1 MYVGVKGKISCP
13 GPEQTTQGCL
23 SKKRKLP
30 ANQNAFAKSIKKPKP
45 SVKKRA
51 DRPRAD
57 NTSLLLRKIQ
67 QLEKQCRPFDLYTA
81 SSKNRLVLSDDPND
95 PCCISYDSKGPVREL
110 NGGAKNRTD
119 GKLITCQH
127 LAYAFA
133 TGAFGCKANVNQGKE
148 PGSKFSTVAS
158 VDNICNN
165 AAIKIDRQ
173 LENTPLRCG
182 IPRVAVYFDTEH
194 FGQALYDVWMNKGDQ
209 TAHGKPPQTW
219 LIGSENHLMAIKLL
233 PTAESAIKIEWY
245 DPNSTT
251 IVRRAMVLNEEI
263 LQQLTL
269 NQFVC
274 EARQKYY
281 AFDEGQAGVMMSTDA
296 IEAQKDSD
304 ATVLSALT
312 PSLLYLLML
321 HGQLNKSVMDSL
333 KMTLSEVRRNN
344 QCDLTE
350 LLAAKRID
358 GLPGLYMAL
367 QCGHHE
373 TVGTFLGFIRQYGH
387 IIEPRVLWELLAAKR
402 WDGLPGL
409 FMALQKGH
417 HKAVSRYV
425 EGISQL
431 RDMLETDVIKKLL
444 AAKAED
450 GLPGLFIAL
459 ENGHHKAVSA
469 YFEGI
474 TQLRDSIEPEA
485 IKELLAAKHGDGTP
499 GLFMALQE
507 GHHKVVSTYLEGI
520 KQLRDIIDPE
530 TITEL
535 LAAKDQYEMPGLFMA
550 LQEGH
555 QETVSAYVEGIKQ
568 FEDIIGPEAIKDL
581 LAPLG
586 QHSGR
591 NFGT

>member
-1 MYVGVKGKISCP
+1 MYVGVKGKISDTD
-13 GPEQTTQGCL
+13 PEQTIEGCL

-30 ANQNAFAKSIKKPKP
+30 AERNAFAKSIKKPKP

-51 DRPRAD
+51 DCPRAD

-110 NGGAKNRTD
+110 NGAAKNITD
-119 GKLITCQH
+119 GKSISCKH

-133 TGAFGCKANVNQGKE
+133 TGGFGCKANVSLGKE

-158 VDNICNN
+158 VDNIRNN
-165 AAIKIDRQ
+165 DAIITDRQ
-173 LENTPLRCG
+173 LENSPLRCG
-182 IPRVAVYFDTEH
+182 IPRVAVYFDAEH

-209 TAHGKPPQTW
+209 TAHGKPSQTW
-219 LIGSENHLMAIKLL
+219 LIGSENHLMAFKLL

-269 NQFVC
+269 KQVLC
-274 EARQKYY
+274 KAKQKYY
-281 AFDEGQAGVMMSTDA
+281 AFNRGRAGVILSTDA
-296 IEAQKDSD
+296 VEAQIDSD

-321 HGQLNKSVMDSL
+321 HGQLNKSAMDSL
-333 KMTLSEVRRNN
+333 KMTLSEVWRDN
-344 QCDLTE
+344 QCELTE
-350 LLAAKRID
+350 LLAAKRRN

-367 QCGHHE
+367 QFGHHQAIS
-373 TVGTFLGFIRQYGH
+373 TFLEFIKQYGH
-387 IIEPRVLWELLAAKR
+387 IIEPQVTWELLAAKR
-402 WDGLPGL
+402 ENEVPGL
-409 FMALQKGH
+409 FMALQK
-417 HKAVSRYV
+417 
-425 EGISQL
+425 
-431 RDMLETDVIKKLL
+431 
-444 AAKAED
+444 
-450 GLPGLFIAL
+450 
-459 ENGHHKAVSA
+459 GHHKAVSA

-474 TQLRDSIEPEA
+474 TQLRDIIGPEAIKELLAAKDGDGTPGLFMALQGGHHKAVSAYFEGTTQLRDIIEPEA
-485 IKELLAAKHGDGTP
+485 IKELLAAEDGDGTP

-507 GHHKVVSTYLEGI
+507 GH
-520 KQLRDIIDPE
+520 R
-530 TITEL
+530 
-535 LAAKDQYEMPGLFMA
+535 
-550 LQEGH
+550 
-555 QETVSAYVEGIKQ
+555 ETVSAYVEGIKQ
-568 FEDIIGPEAIKDL
+568 FGDIVEPEAIKEL

-586 QHSGR
+586 QYSG
-591 NFGT
+591 

>member
-1 MYVGVKGKISCP
+1 MYVGVKGKISD
-13 GPEQTTQGCL
+13 PEQTTEGWL

-30 ANQNAFAKSIKKPKP
+30 AKQNVFPKPIKKPKP
-45 SVKKRA
+45 FVKKRA
-51 DRPRAD
+51 DCPRAD
-57 NTSLLLRKIQ
+57 NTLLLLRKIQ
-67 QLEKQCRPFDLYTA
+67 QLEKQGRPFDLYSA
-81 SSKNRLVLSDDPND
+81 GAKNRLVLSDDPND
-95 PCCISYDSKGPVREL
+95 PCCISYDSKGPVKEL
-110 NGGAKNRTD
+110 NGAAKNRTD
-119 GKLITCQH
+119 GKSISCQH

-133 TGAFGCKANVNQGKE
+133 TGGFGCKANVSQGKE

-158 VDNICNN
+158 VDNIRNN
-165 AAIKIDRQ
+165 AAIKTDRQ
-173 LENTPLRCG
+173 LKNTPIRSG
-182 IPRVAVYFDTEH
+182 IPKVAVYFDAEH
-194 FGQALYDVWMNKGDQ
+194 FGQALYGVWMNKSDQ
-209 TAHGKPPQTW
+209 TTHNKPLQTW
-219 LIGSENHLMAIKLL
+219 LVGSENHLMAVNLL
-233 PTAESAIKIEWY
+233 PTAESAMKIEWY

-251 IVRRAMVLNEEI
+251 IVRRAMVLNEET

-281 AFDEGQAGVMMSTDA
+281 ALDQGQAGVMMSTDA
-296 IEAQKDSD
+296 VEAQKDSD

-373 TVGTFLGFIRQYGH
+373 TVSTFLGFIRQYGH

-417 HKAVSRYV
+417 QKAVSRYV

-431 RDMLETDVIKKLL
+431 RDMLEADVIKKLL
-444 AAKAED
+444 AAKTED
-450 GLPGLFIAL
+450 GLPGLFTAL

-507 GHHKVVSTYLEGI
+507 GHHKVVSAYLEGI
-520 KQLRDIIDPE
+520 KQLRGIIDPE
-530 TITEL
+530 AIREL
-535 LAAKDQYEMPGLFMA
+535 LAAKDEDGTPGLFMA

-555 QETVSAYVEGIKQ
+555 QEAVSAYVEGIG
-568 FEDIIGPEAIKDL
+568 DIVEPEAIKEL
-581 LAPLG
+581 LAALG
-586 QHSGR
+586 Q
-591 NFGT
+591 NP